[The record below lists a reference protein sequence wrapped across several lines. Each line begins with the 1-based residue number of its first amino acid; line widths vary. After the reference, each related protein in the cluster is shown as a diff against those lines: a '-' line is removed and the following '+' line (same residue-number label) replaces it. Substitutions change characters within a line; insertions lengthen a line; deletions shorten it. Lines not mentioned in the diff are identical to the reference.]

1 MAALAGVGRADEER
15 IVVTTKRKK
24 QAMISEIEKAELEL
38 TPEKKETL
46 EAYRKRH
53 DRRVR
58 ELEYESNNGF
68 YPPKPWYEE

>member
-15 IVVTTKRKK
+15 IVVTTKRKPP
-24 QAMISEIEKAELEL
+24 MISEIEQAELEME
-38 TPEKKETL
+38 PKKKESL
-46 EAYRKRH
+46 DQYRKRH

-58 ELEYESNNGF
+58 ELEYESTNGF